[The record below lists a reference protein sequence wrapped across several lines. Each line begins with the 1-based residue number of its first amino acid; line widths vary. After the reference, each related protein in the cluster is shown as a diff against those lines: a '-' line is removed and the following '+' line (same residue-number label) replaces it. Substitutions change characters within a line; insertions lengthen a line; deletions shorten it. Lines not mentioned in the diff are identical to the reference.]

1 MILLRVLGSNYIRI
15 VFLYLGVVMAIIYYI
30 KELSSYDEGIMVVF
44 FFLVVP
50 PFVLFFMKLYIF
62 IRLEFVLKLA
72 FFIAVFDVFV
82 LLYYFRMVF
91 MKFILREAG
100 VLIYLINIM
109 VLFCIIV
116 FRNCVTMIV
125 FY

>member
-1 MILLRVLGSNYIRI
+1 
-15 VFLYLGVVMAIIYYI
+15 MAIIYYI

-50 PFVLFFMKLYIF
+50 PFVLFFMKLYMF